1 MKISTSST
9 NDLHSSKFLG
19 KALKVLN
26 ILDHTQEFPDVET
39 ALEEPDGLLA
49 VGGCLSPKRLEKAYR
64 HGIFPW
70 YNENEPILWWS
81 PNPRLILKP
90 EKLIISRSLR
100 KVIRKEKFQMSFDVA
115 FEDVLDACGG
125 RRASTQ
131 GTWIT
136 QEMKNAYL
144 KLHSLG
150 LVHSVECWYRQEL
163 VGGLYGV
170 AIGRVFFGESMFYK
184 YSNASKVAFVSLVE
198 MLLSWGYVL
207 IDCQMQTQ
215 HLINFGAE
223 NMPRNEFVQI
233 LTQNCDLAPSA
244 TAWKPFHLGSGSN
257 TN

>member
-1 MKISTSST
+1 MKIWTTST
-9 NDLHSSKFLG
+9 NALRSKRLRDRV
-19 KALKVLN
+19 LTVLN
-26 ILDHTQEFPDVET
+26 ISDNTQEFPDVET

-49 VGGCLSPKRLEKAYR
+49 VGGCLSSKRLENAYR
-64 HGIFPW
+64 RGIFPW

-100 KVIRKEKFQMSFDVA
+100 KVIRKEKFQMSFDIA
-115 FEDVLDACGG
+115 FEDVLDACAG
-125 RRASTQ
+125 RRAGNK

-144 KLHSLG
+144 KLHRLG
-150 LVHSVECWYRQEL
+150 LAHSMECWYQRKL
-163 VGGLYGV
+163 VGGLYGI
-170 AIGRVFFGESMFYK
+170 AIGRVFYGESMFYK

-215 HLINFGAE
+215 HLTNFGAE
-223 NMPRNEFVQI
+223 NIPRNDFVR
-233 LTQNCDLAPSA
+233 LLA
-244 TAWKPFHLGSGSN
+244 KKL
-257 TN
+257 

>member
-1 MKISTSST
+1 MTIYTALT
-9 NDLHSSKFLG
+9 NVLRLKNSRVR
-19 KALKVLN
+19 ALTILN
-26 ILDHTQEFPDVET
+26 TQDDTEEFPDVET

-49 VGGCLSPKRLEKAYR
+49 VGGCLSPKRLENAYR

-100 KVIRKEKFQMSFDVA
+100 KVIRKKNFQVSFDVA
-115 FEDVLDACGG
+115 FEDVLDSCAGYRHG
-125 RRASTQ
+125 IN

-144 KLHSLG
+144 NMHRIG
-150 LVHSVECWYRQEL
+150 LAHSVECWHQQRL

-170 AIGRVFFGESMFYK
+170 AIGRVFYGESMFFRC
-184 YSNASKVAFVSLVE
+184 SNASKVAFVRLVE
-198 MLLSWGYVL
+198 MLRAWGYTL

-215 HLINFGAE
+215 HLMNFGAE
-223 NMPRNEFVQI
+223 NIPRNEFIQLLVV
-233 LTQNCDLAPSA
+233 NCDIPPLEM
-244 TAWKPFHLGSGSN
+244 AWKTFDLEVD
-257 TN
+257 TK

>member
-1 MKISTSST
+1 MG
-9 NDLHSSKFLG
+9 NLG
-19 KALKVLN
+19 LEVL
-26 ILDHTQEFPDVET
+26 DDTQEFPDVET

-115 FEDVLDACGG
+115 FEDVLDACGEH
-125 RRASTQ
+125 RVDAQ

-144 KLHSLG
+144 KLHRLG
-150 LVHSVECWYRQEL
+150 LVHSVECWYRQKL

-198 MLLSWGYVL
+198 MLRSWGYVL

-233 LTQNCDLAPSA
+233 LAQNCDFAPSA
-244 TAWKPFHLGSGSN
+244 TAWKPFDLGPGAGSN
-257 TN
+257 TKNLF